1 MSSSNSYISSLEPND
16 RTRYFEKLMVSVEDA
31 GDSSNPEVTGSAV
44 TGDGVRL
51 PDPYSLT
58 GWKDDLS
65 LWPDTDYGCIYTYLI
80 EAPGPFNGEA
90 MKAYKSLEAYNLF
103 ISGHV
108 RECRYHPIGKNVKV
122 CFLKAK
128 VVPGQRVTET
138 PHNPWVCLTKKEG
151 YVMAAHCTCMAGLGE
166 VCSHVAALLFAV
178 EASRSLQE
186 KRTSCTSRKA
196 VWNKY
201 YKDKVDPQRAEDM
214 DFSHPKH
221 GVQIKKARRK
231 PQCDV
236 PPLSEEEAA
245 SAFSQL
251 RKLCPT
257 ASAVIKEEEDTDTA
271 SEDESDVNT
280 ETLPPVVY
288 RSCHPAKVPVT
299 SVSVDSIL
307 EDVRCNPEQ
316 ITNLNKATVGQ
327 SKSAL
332 WRQQR
337 KGRVTSTSMHDVLH
351 ASNPTTA
358 VRKVMQYDC
367 KDLSQVPAIQ
377 WGMKQEE
384 KARQQYLE
392 ATLCICKDVK
402 LEEVGLILY
411 KDFPFIGASP
421 DGMRQCSCHGRT
433 VIEIKCPYKYRDI
446 YPAAD
451 LCLSDANYCLDKD
464 CKLKTGHRYY
474 TQVQTHML
482 VTGVSTCDFVVW
494 TNAGMVVVNVS
505 RDQSL
510 LNVML
515 STCVQFVNSSLIPE
529 ILTHKL
535 QCGDSG
541 VDVTFQEDDDPN
553 KRYCSCQKPAYGR
566 MVKCDNNE
574 CESEWFH
581 YKCVGIKRKPRGHW
595 FCPSCQC

>member
-201 YKDKVDPQRAEDM
+201 YKDKVC
-214 DFSHPKH
+214 S
-221 GVQIKKARRK
+221 
-231 PQCDV
+231 
-236 PPLSEEEAA
+236 
-245 SAFSQL
+245 
-251 RKLCPT
+251 
-257 ASAVIKEEEDTDTA
+257 
-271 SEDESDVNT
+271 
-280 ETLPPVVY
+280 
-288 RSCHPAKVPVT
+288 
-299 SVSVDSIL
+299 
-307 EDVRCNPEQ
+307 
-316 ITNLNKATVGQ
+316 
-327 SKSAL
+327 
-332 WRQQR
+332 
-337 KGRVTSTSMHDVLH
+337 
-351 ASNPTTA
+351 
-358 VRKVMQYDC
+358 
-367 KDLSQVPAIQ
+367 
-377 WGMKQEE
+377 
-384 KARQQYLE
+384 YLG
-392 ATLCICKDVK
+392 I
-402 LEEVGLILY
+402 I
-411 KDFPFIGASP
+411 
-421 DGMRQCSCHGRT
+421 
-433 VIEIKCPYKYRDI
+433 IE
-446 YPAAD
+446 
-451 LCLSDANYCLDKD
+451 
-464 CKLKTGHRYY
+464 
-474 TQVQTHML
+474 
-482 VTGVSTCDFVVW
+482 
-494 TNAGMVVVNVS
+494 
-505 RDQSL
+505 
-510 LNVML
+510 
-515 STCVQFVNSSLIPE
+515 
-529 ILTHKL
+529 
-535 QCGDSG
+535 
-541 VDVTFQEDDDPN
+541 
-553 KRYCSCQKPAYGR
+553 
-566 MVKCDNNE
+566 
-574 CESEWFH
+574 
-581 YKCVGIKRKPRGHW
+581 
-595 FCPSCQC
+595 

>member
-1 MSSSNSYISSLEPND
+1 MSWQLTALVWQGRSDHAVCNLELSTVPENWE
-16 RTRYFEKLMVSVEDA
+16 RSAASVR
-31 GDSSNPEVTGSAV
+31 S
-44 TGDGVRL
+44 
-51 PDPYSLT
+51 
-58 GWKDDLS
+58 
-65 LWPDTDYGCIYTYLI
+65 
-80 EAPGPFNGEA
+80 
-90 MKAYKSLEAYNLF
+90 
-103 ISGHV
+103 
-108 RECRYHPIGKNVKV
+108 
-122 CFLKAK
+122 
-128 VVPGQRVTET
+128 Q
-138 PHNPWVCLTKKEG
+138 
-151 YVMAAHCTCMAGLGE
+151 
-166 VCSHVAALLFAV
+166 LFAV

-392 ATLCICKDVK
+392 ATLCKDWK
-402 LEEVGLILY
+402 NEPMKEP
-411 KDFPFIGASP
+411 KIGIQRFMTFETVEAETLNLKARSAFLRP
-421 DGMRQCSCHGRT
+421 SLNFMR
-433 VIEIKCPYKYRDI
+433 
-446 YPAAD
+446 
-451 LCLSDANYCLDKD
+451 
-464 CKLKTGHRYY
+464 
-474 TQVQTHML
+474 
-482 VTGVSTCDFVVW
+482 
-494 TNAGMVVVNVS
+494 
-505 RDQSL
+505 
-510 LNVML
+510 VM
-515 STCVQFVNSSLIPE
+515 SI
-529 ILTHKL
+529 
-535 QCGDSG
+535 
-541 VDVTFQEDDDPN
+541 
-553 KRYCSCQKPAYGR
+553 
-566 MVKCDNNE
+566 
-574 CESEWFH
+574 
-581 YKCVGIKRKPRGHW
+581 
-595 FCPSCQC
+595 